1 MNKKTRNVKDNK
13 EGTKEQIENEKKTRI
28 QKETMGRRRK
38 KNLREME
45 VVRTK
50 KGKSEKCQ
58 EQRKRQ
64 SNKKIKNKIPRFL
77 MK

>member
-1 MNKKTRNVKDNK
+1 MDEKKTRNVKDNK
-13 EGTKEQIENEKKTRI
+13 EGTKEHIENEKKTRI
-28 QKETMGRRRK
+28 QKETMGG
-38 KNLREME
+38 LE

-64 SNKKIKNKIPRFL
+64 SNKTKTK
-77 MK
+77 